1 MVVVTGKVVSGYL
14 VTSDSKGRNHWT
26 LLGKK
31 DPMLPQMFYPMVNEV
46 TVSQGDVLVSIVKP
60 CQLLS
65 VSLGSTVHPA

>member
-1 MVVVTGKVVSGYL
+1 MVFVTGKVVSGYL

-60 CQLLS
+60 
-65 VSLGSTVHPA
+65 